1 MAKLN
6 NRVLEGTTSFSVEVP
21 LLILMLLF
29 CIIWLQMKNQCRV
42 EWLIC
47 INYATE
53 PQTVLDWSTDEILLV
68 WSGALK
74 KTDKDFLNLQSAQTL
89 THRHTQNYNFQFL
102 KLWKALLWNDWQHT
116 LDSEALLQLEVS
128 KHFVELC
135 SRYCFSVVQVPRC
148 KKKSLIYKNTKLV
161 LKRKFYFAAVYLD
174 VTKRLRW
181 MCHSSI
187 LILAYTDYPL
197 CVIFN
202 EEQTIPSMSTNE
214 YKAVF

>member
-74 KTDKDFLNLQSAQTL
+74 KNWQGLPKPAVSSDTHSQAHTELQFSIFEAVK
-89 THRHTQNYNFQFL
+89 NPPL
-102 KLWKALLWNDWQHT
+102 KWLAAYLRQWST
-116 LDSEALLQLEVS
+116 
-128 KHFVELC
+128 
-135 SRYCFSVVQVPRC
+135 
-148 KKKSLIYKNTKLV
+148 
-161 LKRKFYFAAVYLD
+161 FAAG
-174 VTKRLRW
+174 
-181 MCHSSI
+181 S
-187 LILAYTDYPL
+187 
-197 CVIFN
+197 
-202 EEQTIPSMSTNE
+202 EQTFCWIVQQVLFLCCSGASLQEKITDI
-214 YKAVF
+214 